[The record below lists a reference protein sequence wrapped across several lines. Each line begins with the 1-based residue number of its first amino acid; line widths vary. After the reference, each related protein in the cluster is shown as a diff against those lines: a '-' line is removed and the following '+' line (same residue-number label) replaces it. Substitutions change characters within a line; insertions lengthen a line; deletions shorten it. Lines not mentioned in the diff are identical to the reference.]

1 MFARTTTVRGDPAAI
16 DAAVDY
22 VRDEVLPAVE
32 PMAGCVG
39 LSLLTNHRNG
49 RCVLTS
55 AWDSEGALQASAE
68 GTRSFRARF
77 GELLD
82 AVPMVATWEIAVMHR
97 VRPAGE
103 GACCRVVR
111 GALHEPASMDDV
123 LGTVRTSLLPRL
135 EELPGFCSVS
145 FLVDRLSGRT
155 TTTVTYADRAAMAR
169 AVDPGGALR
178 EEFSRASR
186 TTVQEVS
193 EYALSVAHLRVPET
207 V

>member
-1 MFARTTTVRGDPAAI
+1 MFARSTTVRGDPAAI
-16 DAAVDY
+16 DTAVGY
-22 VRDEVLPAVE
+22 VRDEVLPAIE
-32 PMAGCVG
+32 PMTGCVG

-49 RCVLTS
+49 RCILTS
-55 AWDSEGALQASAE
+55 AWDGADALQASAE

-77 GELLD
+77 GELVG
-82 AVPMVATWEIAVMHR
+82 AVPLVATWEIAVMHR

-111 GALHEPASMDDV
+111 GALHEPAAMDDV
-123 LGTVRTSLLPRL
+123 LGAVRTSLLPRL

-145 FLVDRLSGRT
+145 FLVDRLAGRT
-155 TTTVTYADRAAMAR
+155 TSTVTYADRAAMAR

-186 TTVQEVS
+186 TTVTEVS